1 LAPLFLR
8 LRRLPLPPS
17 ALGLLLILLAAL
29 AIARFGAQR
38 LARWAIPAIVVELLI
53 GLLLGNSLLPFEAIK
68 PLAPLTELG
77 VLTLFFQVGL
87 EVSSDLLSARRTTIL
102 RLVALSARGDEPY
115 SRFRF
120 RPDDWLL
127 FGCESNGL
135 PESLLPQTDALLVI
149 PMSGGVREPEPG
161 VRSLNLSVAV
171 GVVLFEAL
179 RQLESQ

>member
-1 LAPLFLR
+1 MPQVVLVHPEIPPNTGNVARTCAATRTPLHLVEPLGFEINDR
-8 LRRLPLPPS
+8 QLRRAGLDYWPLVD
-17 ALGLLLILLAAL
+17 LHRHRDLA
-29 AIARFGAQR
+29 G
-38 LARWAIPAIVVELLI
+38 
-53 GLLLGNSLLPFEAIK
+53 
-68 PLAPLTELG
+68 
-77 VLTLFFQVGL
+77 FQA
-87 EVSSDLLSARRTTIL
+87 SARSSGG

-135 PESLLPQTDALLVI
+135 PESLLPQTDALLLI
-149 PMSGGVREPEPG
+149 PMSGGAREPEPG

-171 GVVLFEAL
+171 GVVLFGAL